1 MAESKA
7 REQKENAEGVNLGD
21 QDRDVKNAVENSGRL
36 DEMPE
41 TSRALR
47 RVEQGPINVESS
59 GDDLLS
65 SQGMSPLMGS
75 HWESCERAVICRFRV
90 ANPLLTS

>member
-1 MAESKA
+1 MLCWVVFVAPVEQVMAESKA

-41 TSRALR
+41 SSRAPR
-47 RVEQGPINVESS
+47 HVERGPVNVESS
-59 GDDLLS
+59 GDDLVT
-65 SQGMSPLMGS
+65 SQG
-75 HWESCERAVICRFRV
+75 ICSYRKSLKV
-90 ANPLLTS
+90 L